1 MKMQKLKMIIDVLLT
16 IALLLLMPYGMVGE
30 AAHEWIGAAMFVLFV
45 IHHILNWKWTKHIG
59 KGKYGAFRIVQTGLV
74 FFILLSILG
83 SMVSGI
89 AISRHV
95 FAFIRIRGISAPAR
109 TVHMICAYW
118 GFVLMSLHLGLHWRV
133 ILGAA
138 GKMLPKPETDRQKN
152 TRTWTARL
160 LGAAIAVYGLYAF
173 IKRDLLSY
181 MLMRVHFVFFDYSE
195 PVLLFIL
202 DYTAAMGMF
211 IFLGHYLG
219 KGIQKIGRK

>member
-1 MKMQKLKMIIDVLLT
+1 MQKLKMIIDVLLT

-45 IHHILNWKWTKHIG
+45 IHPFQYPRLHG
-59 KGKYGAFRIVQTGLV
+59 KRN
-74 FFILLSILG
+74 
-83 SMVSGI
+83 
-89 AISRHV
+89 RHLPV
-95 FAFIRIRGISAPAR
+95 RIRGISAPAR

-138 GKMLPKPETDRQKN
+138 GKMLPKPEMDRKKN

-173 IKRDLLSY
+173 IERDLLSY

>member
-1 MKMQKLKMIIDVLLT
+1 
-16 IALLLLMPYGMVGE
+16 MV
-30 AAHEWIGAAMFVLFV
+30 
-45 IHHILNWKWTKHIG
+45 N
-59 KGKYGAFRIVQTGLV
+59 
-74 FFILLSILG
+74 
-83 SMVSGI
+83 GI

-138 GKMLPKPETDRQKN
+138 GKMLPKPEMDRKKN

-173 IKRDLLSY
+173 IERDLLSY